1 MTINKITDVVLTKEE
16 ITAIHNTFS
25 ILCDLKDQLD
35 SDNEVCAI
43 NDNEYT
49 WADIND
55 AVLLLG
61 DMVHNSTR
69 PIYVKEIN
77 MNN

>member
-1 MTINKITDVVLTKEE
+1 MTINKTINIVLSKEE

-25 ILCDLKDQLD
+25 ILCDLKDHLD
-35 SDNEVCAI
+35 SDDEICIINSNQYDYKDIDNAI
-43 NDNEYT
+43 
-49 WADIND
+49 
-55 AVLLLG
+55 LLLG

-77 MNN
+77 RDN